1 MHVLMFLMRNSGDPS
16 SSHVNTCG
24 SVKESDKHSLNMY
37 VARKSDK
44 IIVVRKQVNNMDE
57 NFMAESV
64 ERRVLTKRNSDTTSV
79 TRTQRL
85 G

>member
-1 MHVLMFLMRNSGDPS
+1 MN
-16 SSHVNTCG
+16 
-24 SVKESDKHSLNMY
+24 